1 MARSHETNDQE
12 DNRMTDVNVI
22 DARPPSTTKAAAVV
36 KTAAIFDL
44 YGTLM
49 RLETRPLLRKI
60 SKYLKVRP
68 TPEKLRS
75 TMTLKFPDEV
85 NAVQGFIEIL
95 LEREATCEEVD
106 HCLKLVNEHLATAN
120 VIKGAVP
127 LLTFLKRRGMKLA
140 LLSNVAQIFKQPFY
154 DLGLDQYFDVI
165 HFSSDTQFRKPQK
178 EAYLGVCDAMG
189 VNPKQCLFF
198 GDDAKNDYDGPLA
211 LHMRPVHIGKSPRA
225 ETVDHLSDLLWV
237 STNGERLLRIG
248 QKVKTDNGTF
258 TVREIEQL
266 NDADLGIYNVV
277 ARAHGENQNGEPE
290 TWYVKRFLDTSSVHV
305 EHTAHAL
312 MELIGITVPR
322 AFLTQG
328 TEPILFTSPAKGRL
342 WQEGDNTLEIAE
354 ELGAQAASAYIISN
368 ADWRPRNTF
377 ACPETGVLTC
387 IDLEHCL
394 FDRVLTLADTG
405 LDVNDPKAIDSLG
418 ITTSHY
424 TRTRVLSYG
433 AVRRARRSFTPN
445 EDRNSQELQLFFKGW
460 DRTFVLAAQNKQ
472 SIADA
477 IRSRMDA
484 GKLIVGTK
492 SHRRAFAGVDLHD
505 LLERIDLGRSVVY
518 NDAIWSTKK

>member
-1 MARSHETNDQE
+1 
-12 DNRMTDVNVI
+12 MTHINVI
-22 DARPPSTTKAAAVV
+22 DDRPQAASKVPSDV
-36 KTAAIFDL
+36 KRAAIFDL
-44 YGTLM
+44 YGTLV

-60 SKYLKVRP
+60 AKFLKVRP
-68 TPEKLRS
+68 TPDMLRS
-75 TMTLKFPDEV
+75 TMTLKFPDEI

-95 LEREATCEEVD
+95 LDREATGEEVD
-106 HCLKLVNEHLATAN
+106 YCSALVNEHLATAQ
-120 VIKGAVP
+120 VIKGAEP
-127 LLTFLKRRGMKLA
+127 LLMFLKRRGVKLA

-154 DLGLDQYFDVI
+154 DLGLDQYFDVV
-165 HFSSDTQFRKPQK
+165 HFSSDTQFRKPQT
-178 EAYLGVCDAMG
+178 EAYLGVCEALG
-189 VNPKQCLFF
+189 VTAKECLFF
-198 GDDAKNDYDGPLA
+198 GDDAKNDYDGPLS

-225 ETVDHLSDLLWV
+225 ETVEQLSDLLWV
-237 STNGERLLRIG
+237 SMNGERLLRIG
-248 QKVKTDNGTF
+248 QKVKSDTGTF
-258 TVREIEQL
+258 TVRQIEQL
-266 NDADLGIYNVV
+266 KDEDLGIYNVV
-277 ARAHGENQNGEPE
+277 ARVHGENQDGDQE

-328 TEPILFTSPAKGRL
+328 NEPILFTSPAQGRL
-342 WQEGDNTLEIAE
+342 WQDGDNTLDVAE

-368 ADWRPRNTF
+368 ADWRPRNAF
-377 ACPETGVLTC
+377 CCPQSGVLTC

-418 ITTSHY
+418 IRTSRY

-433 AVRRARRSFTPN
+433 AIRRARRSFTTN
-445 EDRNSQELQLFFKGW
+445 EDRSSEELKLFFKGW
-460 DRTFVLAAQNKQ
+460 ERTFALAAENKQ

-477 IRSRMDA
+477 IRKRMDA
-484 GKLIVGTK
+484 GQLIVGTK

-505 LLERIDLGRSVVY
+505 LLERIDLGRSIVY
-518 NDAIWSTKK
+518 NDAIWRTKV